1 MEENQNQ
8 NILESDEDSEL
19 ELTDVDNSETEEIMA
34 RVLGNE
40 SDTELDL

>member
-8 NILESDEDSEL
+8 NILESDEDSEV
-19 ELTDVDNSETEEIMA
+19 ELTDVDDSETEEMMA
-34 RVLGNE
+34 RVFGDE